1 MHRQE
6 EIHIKPKVT
15 KILLGSLFFVALGI
29 FMLYAGLADRLIV
42 LVIAG
47 FICTVFFGAML
58 VFSTSKL
65 VQRKPALVINDEGI
79 IDRSSYVSV
88 GAIPWNEIKSID
100 IYQVMNERFIGIE
113 VHHPDEILARLPEW
127 KQKLMRMNKRM
138 TNATVHLSASG
149 LSCNL
154 NELFLTLYRRW
165 KISKNDDIT
174 EMTEVVN
181 HEELQA

>member
-1 MHRQE
+1 VNIQE

-15 KILLGSLFFVALGI
+15 KILLGSLIMVALGI
-29 FMLYAGLADRLIV
+29 FMLYAGIKDRLIV

-47 FICTVFFGAML
+47 FICTGYSGPILA
-58 VFSTSKL
+58 FSMSKVL
-65 VQRKPALVINDEGI
+65 QRKPALVINDEGI

-88 GAIPWNEIKSID
+88 GEIPWSEIKRMD

-113 VHHPDEILARLPEW
+113 VHHPEEIMARLPGW
-127 KQKLMRMNKRM
+127 KQKLMRMNKGM

-165 KISKNDDIT
+165 KISKNDVIT

-181 HEELQA
+181 NEELQA

>member
-1 MHRQE
+1 MPRQE

-15 KILLGSLFFVALGI
+15 KLLLGSLIFVALGI
-29 FMLYAGLADRLIV
+29 FMIYAGAGDRQIV
-42 LVIAG
+42 LVIIG
-47 FICTVFFGAML
+47 FLCTLFFGALL
-58 VFSTSKL
+58 VFFMRKL

-88 GAIPWNEIKSID
+88 GAIPWSEIKGMD

-113 VHHPDEILARLPEW
+113 VHHPEEILARLPGW
-127 KQKLMRMNKRM
+127 KQKLMRMNKGM
-138 TNATVHLSASG
+138 TNATIHLSASG

-181 HEELQA
+181 NEELQA